1 MSTTI
6 ESKVIEL
13 RFDNRNFEKNVNE
26 TIQSLDKLQ
35 SSTNFDKSVK
45 SLENLDKASEKVD
58 FKGMTNSVETVTA
71 KFSAMDVIA
80 VTALSNITNKV
91 VNLGEKM
98 VKSLT
103 IDNISAGWSKYEQ
116 KTASVQTLVN
126 STGLSVQEINE
137 YLDQLMWFSDET
149 SYSFTDMVS
158 SLSQMTTAGGDIKK
172 LIPMI
177 TGVANATAFAGK
189 GAAEFSRSIYNLNQ
203 SYSHGALTAI
213 DWKSFQLAGTSSKQL
228 TEALI
233 RAGEELGTI
242 KKDTIT
248 VANFQE
254 TLKDNWAT
262 TAVMEKAFGEFS
274 SFSNAAYEFIQEA
287 NIDNAE
293 ITTSEI
299 MEHFQLLKDEGVESV
314 KALNVYTD
322 EQIELMKKYN
332 DRIGEMGI
340 KAFTAAQSAKSFKEA
355 VDATKDALGTQFM
368 RIFEAVFGD
377 YDKAR
382 KLWTDVAN
390 TFYDI
395 FVAPISKMADFI
407 EKLMS
412 KSPLK
417 PIFDSLTKLDDLV
430 KKVTKTEEEYQQVA
444 NDIINK
450 PNFAGYGTEWERWNK
465 LEEAGY
471 EWQHTQNIINEKVGV
486 SLRRESEY
494 EKALQNGTKAQEGM
508 TEVTKKRLKELIK
521 LNEEQLRAQGLTEEQ
536 IDSIKE
542 LRKWADKIGF
552 GNELEYFID
561 MLDEINGRFLLIE
574 GFAHIGNAIATLFNS
589 IKDAFM
595 NVFFP
600 KNEADQR
607 LETVFNLLAG
617 FHKIAKT
624 IDDFIKK
631 QAEPLERIFTAIFSV
646 IKVITTYLSIPF
658 KLAWEVVKGIF
669 QGLGIAIDTVLEPL
683 ATVADWLTDICN
695 ILINNPI
702 VNGIKQVVNGLGYFI
717 GKTLSAIYT
726 SEPFK
731 NALMAIFGALNNV
744 WQAIKQVGK
753 VIYDTLLK
761 GLVKW
766 FEENKI
772 LERSIEFVADC
783 IIVLIEGIGRFI
795 KGVREFIV
803 NHTDLIRIFTD
814 FGKKIK
820 ENGIAIWEW
829 IKGLSKAENLG
840 KYILDGLI
848 NGLKGGLGDVLDF
861 IINIGKEIIDIFAK
875 TLGIHSPSKVFMI
888 FGGFIIAGLIAG
900 LKGGFGNLTS
910 TMFNFG
916 GDTITAF
923 FNGILGVIPKG
934 IGGLFDILGAI
945 ISKIKDFLSGI
956 DIGTLL
962 AFSAAFVGIFTV
974 FKLMNIA
981 DKVVSPLARF
991 NDTLEIFNKNLNGMM
1006 KAIKVKIYAAAF
1018 ENIAKGLAI
1027 IAGAIVA
1034 LALLD
1039 TGKLWSAVGALAA
1052 MITLIGIFVA
1062 VCLLITKSSATTKDA
1077 AKDALKLGQVVGAM
1091 IGLAFAMILMA
1102 IAFKKVANLG
1112 FDKWIQGIIGIA
1124 LLIGAMVGVLKIAQK
1139 FEKDITKGTYLI
1151 YRIAGALLSVGVACL
1166 LISMVSWE
1174 GIKKAATVM
1183 GIFGVFIAALMLM
1196 SKLLDKN
1203 SYYMTSFATGMAK
1216 IASAMVLMA
1225 IALKIIG
1232 SMDWTDLSQ
1241 GLVGMGLMVAFIV
1254 GLMAMTKLLDANSGY
1269 FDSFSKNMVKIGG
1282 CLLLMSLSMRILAS
1296 MDWTDLAQGIV
1307 GLVVFGGFIVGL
1319 MAATKLLNSKE
1330 KSIDKA
1336 SKLLLKVAG
1345 LIAVMTLCS
1354 ILLGMIE
1361 IPNLA
1366 KGIVA
1371 IGILS
1376 AIAAGLVYV
1385 TKFAGNGKN
1394 TAQILK
1400 MLAINIAVMAVAL
1413 AVLSMIDP
1421 ARLIVS
1427 AVSLG
1432 MVISAL
1438 ALAIA
1443 MTGKAAN
1450 KKGVA
1455 AVAIM
1460 AIIIAELGA
1469 TLVLLGNLPVDRT
1482 LAAAGALSA
1491 VLLVLAAA
1499 MTIAMKSIKKKALGS
1514 IIVMAVIIA
1523 ELGAVLVLL
1532 STMPIDNSLAAAAA
1546 LSAVLLA
1553 FAGAMTILSKSMGKN
1568 SKKMLVGLI
1577 GMTLV
1582 IAAMGALVWLLTS
1595 VPATDAAVSV
1605 GALVLLMAGLAVFVL
1620 AVDKIGSKIKPSNM
1634 VKSLLSIAVIVG
1646 ALFVVALA
1654 VKMMSGIKDLDK
1666 VINALCAFMVDLGV
1680 ALIAVAAAGAI
1691 FTATGGTGLL
1701 MALAGIAAIVAAI
1714 VVVLAALVGV
1724 AAAIKLLDLD
1734 EDDLKALD
1742 GIMAFAIGISEVL
1755 LKLSLVAPLLAIAVV
1770 ALAGLLIVIT
1780 GFAAL
1785 ATTLGA
1791 LSPLKGMI
1799 ESGVEII
1806 LILVKGVS
1814 EALKIMSKAFGQMLI
1829 QLGQDLAIFGIHFS
1843 AFAATMAII
1852 PVKRVLEGVGVV
1864 AASVVAL
1871 TASALINGIR
1881 KLLSMFTGGTF
1892 SLTTLAD
1899 DLSEFASHL
1908 TGPNGFLT
1916 IMSNV
1921 PTGVAQGVDAISSA
1935 FLKLT
1940 AGAFLNGLLNLFS
1953 FFTGDAFSLE
1963 QFGKDISTL
1972 GTALNSFI
1980 TGFLGADM
1988 TKMLE
1993 SLSGEGADPQ
2003 AAEKL
2008 EAYTNLQV
2016 KVVEAASEAIK
2027 KLAEAQEALPRRG
2040 GWKTT
2045 FSGSVQTLNEFAEGF
2060 KGLGKS
2066 LTEFSGE
2073 LIKNGFDDDDIRA
2086 VEVAA
2091 EAIKDLAEAADK
2103 LPNDGSGIL
2112 SDWTGKT
2119 QSLESFSSQFPSVAG
2134 HLVDFAKALTTVQ
2147 HADGTI
2153 EQYNWSEDVSRAVET
2168 ASGAIKSMAEVTTFL
2183 NDTGTTIKETAH
2195 AGWDFLGLF
2204 TGSKETIS
2212 HEDVMSIEEFTSQF
2226 STIAYALRRM
2236 ALILSGDDTDLAKT
2250 YESMPSSMKNATLD
2264 EAVKRIKAEST
2275 NYKNNLD
2282 TIKEVLPIFTTLLSE
2297 VVKLTSLGK
2306 ESTKD
2311 VEVEDDENDTVTKTK
2326 EKVTTNL
2333 KTVQSLIDGIG
2344 PLIQNILTE
2353 IAKPEFDLT
2362 TGELAFDKLK
2372 ERLTKV
2378 GEVLTLFNTYFK
2390 DNGAEFMSDEP
2401 TKNRSNK
2408 VIIDL
2413 TPYETVISK
2422 LKDFAE
2428 NVDDSDLDKINTAV
2442 TKIGQILGTFKT
2454 YMSGE
2459 TGFKPVQE
2467 FFDSFK
2473 NIGQKAIIELITGIQ
2488 DYDSVIKTGA
2498 VQSPGKTAESLLS
2511 TIKDKLVEY
2520 TSRDKKGPIYVA
2532 AVDAGKNLLQGY
2544 LDGLWNSE
2552 LRDRIYNATYDMAKN
2567 KAVQGALDGQK
2578 SKSPSKETM
2587 KIGKYFDEGY
2597 IIGIQK
2603 FSSKVY
2609 DSAYGVGNLA
2619 TSGLSKS
2626 LSRIADVV
2634 DSDIDVNPTIAPV
2647 LDLSDVQAG
2656 VGYINSAF
2664 NNLQQTVG
2672 LGMIGAN
2679 VDAKIQNGN
2688 DLGSS
2693 IDQLRKSLSG
2703 ATGTT
2708 NNYNINGVTYD
2719 DGSNI
2724 HDAVE
2729 TLVRA
2734 VNLERRV

>member
-45 SLENLDKASEKVD
+45 SLENLDKASEEVD
-58 FKGMTNSVETVTA
+58 FKGMTNSVETLTA

-299 MEHFQLLKDEGVESV
+299 MEHFQLLKNEGVEAV
-314 KALNVYTD
+314 KALKKEIDGNPLYTD

-368 RIFEAVFGD
+368 KIFEAVFGD

-395 FVAPISKMADFI
+395 FVAPISKMAKFI

-494 EKALQNGTKAQEGM
+494 EKALQDGTKAQEGM

-561 MLDEINGRFLLIE
+561 ILDEINGRFLLIE

-600 KNEADQR
+600 KDEADQR

-624 IDDFIKK
+624 IDDFVKK

-772 LERSIEFVADC
+772 LEKSIEFVADC

-916 GDTITAF
+916 GDTISAF

-1102 IAFKKVANLG
+1102 IAFKKVANLS
-1112 FDKWIQGIIGIA
+1112 FDKWIRGIIGIG
-1124 LLIGAMVGVLKIAQK
+1124 LLIGAMIAVLKIAQK

-1183 GIFGVFIAALMLM
+1183 AIFGVFIIALMAV

-1203 SYYMTSFATGMAK
+1203 SQYMTSFATGMAK
-1216 IASAMVLMA
+1216 IGSAMILMA

-1241 GLVGMGLMVAFIV
+1241 GLVGMGLMVGFIV

-1366 KGIVA
+1366 KGVVA

-1400 MLAINIAVMAVAL
+1400 MLAINIAVMAAAL

-1532 STMPIDNSLAAAAA
+1532 STMPINNSLAAAAA

-1620 AVDKIGSKIKPSNM
+1620 AVDKIGSKIKTSNM
-1634 VKSLLSIAVIVG
+1634 TKSLLSIAVIVG
-1646 ALFVVALA
+1646 CLYIVALA
-1654 VKMMSGIKDLDK
+1654 VKEMSGIKDLDK
-1666 VINALCAFMVDLGV
+1666 VIDALCAFMVGLGV

-1691 FTATGGTGLL
+1691 FTATGGMGLL

-1734 EDDLKALD
+1734 EEDLKALD
-1742 GIMAFAIGISEVL
+1742 GIMTFAIGISEVL

-1785 ATTLGA
+1785 ATALGA

-1806 LILVKGVS
+1806 LILVKGVG

-1852 PVKRVLEGVGVV
+1852 PVKSVLEGVGVV

-1908 TGPNGFLT
+1908 AGPNGFLT

-2040 GWKTT
+2040 GLRTI
-2045 FSGSVQTLNEFAEGF
+2045 FSGSVQTLNEFADGF
-2060 KGLGKS
+2060 KDLAKP
-2066 LTEFSGE
+2066 LTDFSSA
-2073 LIKNGFDDDDIRA
+2073 LIKVNFGDEQIK
-2086 VEVAA
+2086 VVSAA
-2091 EAIKDLAEAADK
+2091 SESIKNLAEAADA

-2112 SDWTGKT
+2112 SEWTGKKQT
-2119 QSLESFSSQFPSVAG
+2119 LQSFTAQFPSMADSIIKFTV
-2134 HLVDFAKALTTVQ
+2134 ALTTKP
-2147 HADGTI
+2147 DGTK
-2153 EQYNWSEDVSRAVET
+2153 YDWSIDAANAARVASDTVKAMAEAAGYVAENTGKTVEKESYKLLDFITVWSSTKETWHEGSETLAQFANNFPAVGESLRKMAMILLGEEYFYASNLDTSVKPYQENLDGITKIIPLYTSLMNAINDLAT
-2168 ASGAIKSMAEVTTFL
+2168 ASASDWMMRGLESLPDKLVKVGPALAAI
-2183 NDTGTTIKETAH
+2183 
-2195 AGWDFLGLF
+2195 
-2204 TGSKETIS
+2204 
-2212 HEDVMSIEEFTSQF
+2212 IEEF
-2226 STIAYALRRM
+2226 
-2236 ALILSGDDTDLAKT
+2236 
-2250 YESMPSSMKNATLD
+2250 
-2264 EAVKRIKAEST
+2264 
-2275 NYKNNLD
+2275 KNNVYNDPNTDFESLKQK
-2282 TIKEVLPIFTTLLSE
+2282 IQNAGSLFTT
-2297 VVKLTSLGK
+2297 
-2306 ESTKD
+2306 
-2311 VEVEDDENDTVTKTK
+2311 
-2326 EKVTTNL
+2326 
-2333 KTVQSLIDGIG
+2333 
-2344 PLIQNILTE
+2344 
-2353 IAKPEFDLT
+2353 
-2362 TGELAFDKLK
+2362 
-2372 ERLTKV
+2372 
-2378 GEVLTLFNTYFK
+2378 FNTYFNK
-2390 DNGAEFMSDEP
+2390 DLQDSAISELG
-2401 TKNRSNK
+2401 KNILMLAGMKDIKPDFTYIR
-2408 VIIDL
+2408 
-2413 TPYETVISK
+2413 TVIESLK
-2422 LKDFAE
+2422 EFTANTLESFDSEHITERLIKLGEVFTLFKNNLTSDSYKPLKDF
-2428 NVDDSDLDKINTAV
+2428 LD
-2442 TKIGQILGTFKT
+2442 
-2454 YMSGE
+2454 
-2459 TGFKPVQE
+2459 GFT
-2467 FFDSFK
+2467 
-2473 NIGQKAIIELITGIQ
+2473 NIGKDALVKLQSGFCDEITSNNGYNSMAAALSNFFTNIRGEAEK
-2488 DYDSVIKTGA
+2488 DRTDPVTSIKTKGEEL
-2498 VQSPGKTAESLLS
+2498 GKDLL
-2511 TIKDKLVEY
+2511 E
-2520 TSRDKKGPIYVA
+2520 
-2532 AVDAGKNLLQGY
+2532 GY
-2544 LDGLWNSE
+2544 INGLENSV
-2552 LRDRIYNATYDMAKN
+2552 LIQKVYANAKSISQ
-2567 KAVQGALDGQK
+2567 KAVQGIADGQK
-2578 SKSPSKETM
+2578 SNSPSKESM
-2587 KIGKYFDEGY
+2587 KLGNYLDQGF

>member
-45 SLENLDKASEKVD
+45 SLENLDKASEEVD

-287 NIDNAE
+287 NIDNVE

-299 MEHFQLLKDEGVESV
+299 MEHFQLLKNEGVEAV
-314 KALNVYTD
+314 KALKKATDGNPLYTD

-494 EKALQNGTKAQEGM
+494 EKALQDGTKAQEGM

-600 KNEADQR
+600 KDEADQR

-624 IDDFIKK
+624 IDDFVKK

-772 LERSIEFVADC
+772 LEKSIEFVADC

-916 GDTITAF
+916 GDTISAF

-1102 IAFKKVANLG
+1102 IAFKKVANLS
-1112 FDKWIQGIIGIA
+1112 FDKWIQGIIGIG
-1124 LLIGAMVGVLKIAQK
+1124 LLIGAMIAVLKIAQK

-1183 GIFGVFIAALMLM
+1183 AIFGVFIIALMAV

-1203 SYYMTSFATGMAK
+1203 SQYMTSFATGMAK
-1216 IASAMVLMA
+1216 IGSAMILMA

-1241 GLVGMGLMVAFIV
+1241 GLVGMGLMVGFIV

-1532 STMPIDNSLAAAAA
+1532 SMMPIDNSLAAAAA

-1620 AVDKIGSKIKPSNM
+1620 AVDKIGSKIKTSNM
-1634 VKSLLSIAVIVG
+1634 TKSLLSIAVIVG
-1646 ALFVVALA
+1646 CLYIVALA
-1654 VKMMSGIKDLDK
+1654 VKEMSGIKDLDK
-1666 VINALCAFMVDLGV
+1666 VINALCAFMVGLGV

-1724 AAAIKLLDLD
+1724 AAAIKLLDLN

-1742 GIMAFAIGISEVL
+1742 GIMTFAIGISEVL

-1785 ATTLGA
+1785 ATALGA

-1829 QLGQDLAIFGIHFS
+1829 QLGKDLAEFGIHFS
-1843 AFAATMAII
+1843 AFAAIMAVM

-1899 DLSEFASHL
+1899 DLSDFAVHL

-2091 EAIKDLAEAADK
+2091 EAIKDLSQAAGE
-2103 LPNDGSGIL
+2103 LPNDGTGIVA
-2112 SDWTGKT
+2112 DWTGRT
-2119 QSLESFSSQFPSVAG
+2119 QSLEAFSDQFPLVAG
-2134 HLVDFAKALTTVQ
+2134 NLVKFAQALTTVV
-2147 HADGTI
+2147 DPDTGKVS
-2153 EQYNWSEDVSRAVET
+2153 QYDWSSDVSNAVTT
-2168 ASGAIKSMAEVTTFL
+2168 ASQAIKAMADATSFLNSTGTKVTTTHH
-2183 NDTGTTIKETAH
+2183 DKW
-2195 AGWDFLGLF
+2195 WDFLDWFPTKEEVKYIDSLDITSF
-2204 TGSKETIS
+2204 TNTFPIIAKALK
-2212 HEDVMSIEEFTSQF
+2212 DFTSVLSGENDLIYNQDKGKIYWYKLTEAKEGMKLNVDTIKDIVPIYSNMLSAITDFAKESKTQF
-2226 STIAYALRRM
+2226 GFGDSDLQTAVGNLEKIGPILTTLITEFEKDNYNVDNIDEFRSRIQNAGAILTEFNKSFDFKQTSSTIAQLSSN
-2236 ALILSGDDTDLAKT
+2236 ILLFNNSYKT
-2250 YESMPSSMKNATLD
+2250 PDFKNITNTLD
-2264 EAVKRIKAEST
+2264 AIKNFVDISLPKYDST
-2275 NYKNNLD
+2275 HMVEELNKIGVLFDTFKNNL
-2282 TIKEVLPIFTTLLSE
+2282 TSE
-2297 VVKLTSLGK
+2297 SY
-2306 ESTKD
+2306 
-2311 VEVEDDENDTVTKTK
+2311 
-2326 EKVTTNL
+2326 
-2333 KTVQSLIDGIG
+2333 
-2344 PLIQNILTE
+2344 
-2353 IAKPEFDLT
+2353 KP
-2362 TGELAFDKLK
+2362 
-2372 ERLTKV
+2372 
-2378 GEVLTLFNTYFK
+2378 
-2390 DNGAEFMSDEP
+2390 
-2401 TKNRSNK
+2401 
-2408 VIIDL
+2408 
-2413 TPYETVISK
+2413 
-2422 LKDFAE
+2422 LKDFLDGFA
-2428 NVDDSDLDKINTAV
+2428 NIGKDALAKLQSGFCDKITSNNSYRSLASALSNFFTSIRGEAEKDRTESATSLKAKGEEIGKDLLRGLEIGLKNETLLKSIYKAAFNVSHKYAV
-2442 TKIGQILGTFKT
+2442 
-2454 YMSGE
+2454 SG
-2459 TGFKPVQE
+2459 
-2467 FFDSFK
+2467 
-2473 NIGQKAIIELITGIQ
+2473 L
-2488 DYDSVIKTGA
+2488 
-2498 VQSPGKTAESLLS
+2498 
-2511 TIKDKLVEY
+2511 KDGSNE
-2520 TSRDKKGPIYVA
+2520 
-2532 AVDAGKNLLQGY
+2532 Q
-2544 LDGLWNSE
+2544 
-2552 LRDRIYNATYDMAKN
+2552 
-2567 KAVQGALDGQK
+2567 
-2578 SKSPSKETM
+2578 SPSKDAM
-2587 KIGKYFDEGY
+2587 KIGRYLDEGL
-2597 IIGIQK
+2597 IIGINELK
-2603 FSSKVY
+2603 DRVYNSSFGIGKV
-2609 DSAYGVGNLA
+2609 A
-2619 TSGLSKS
+2619 TSGLSNS
-2626 LSRIADVV
+2626 ISRIADVV